1 MLGCQILE
9 AATTVMMT
17 FGAQRFE
24 LQHDEKSATGV
35 APCCFRKARD
45 NQSCS
50 VLCWAIWFLWIFFCA
65 HYSPMIFRCMYSKS
79 HISHVFAYMNIY
91 IYIYI
96 YVIYTHKYIYIY
108 MQIFIIPRIS
118 HHSIIPSH
126 CYCPS
131 CQAARW
137 SLTRRVPV
145 GWSRRE
151 RGRPEMAGRP
161 DLLRIYTAHL
171 VIYRKPMKIHY
182 LESSNLY

>member
-1 MLGCQILE
+1 MSDFGSSNHSHDDLRGSKIRTPTRWKVRHGSR
-9 AATTVMMT
+9 AAL
-17 FGAQRFE
+17 FSKGQ
-24 LQHDEKSATGV
+24 G
-35 APCCFRKARD
+35 
-45 NQSCS
+45 QSCS
-50 VLCWAIWFLWIFFCA
+50 VLCWAIWFLLIFFCA
-65 HYSPMIFRCMYSKS
+65 HYSLINFRCMYSKS

-91 IYIYI
+91 IYIY
-96 YVIYTHKYIYIY
+96 YIYTYIHTRMNIY

-118 HHSIIPSH
+118 LRKPYIIPSH

-151 RGRPEMAGRP
+151 CGRPEMAGRP
-161 DLLRIYTAHL
+161 GLLRIYTAHL
-171 VIYRKPMKIHY
+171 VIYRKSMKIHY